1 MLPLPPPF
9 RRGWTALRRGLQR
22 RLHPAGL
29 SGPTPIG
36 VLLRRR
42 RMITEEQLLQALEVQ
57 QKRQTCLA
65 RPAQLGSILVELG
78 HLAESDVISAIN
90 DHYGLSLASLSDD
103 VEARINRQYGGVFE
117 RLKVRPVPIW
127 LKLSVMMMLV
137 LALAIGA
144 LSAVTLRQQREQL
157 FEQTVRSGKISLNYF
172 IANARFLLLEE
183 NNTLKLN
190 ALITEAVTVAGIR
203 YAIIQDAQGTV
214 VAHTDFDQIGGPLR
228 EFPQPGP
235 PIRDGETV
243 YFEYLGPEGERLLNL
258 HRPIVMRDR
267 VLGEAHVGVSLD
279 FIQQLVYQRSQTLIL
294 FSLVTAACGILV
306 AVLLGIHFSRPI
318 FRLVRATREIAR
330 GRYQHRVTPERN
342 DEFGDLAV
350 AFNRMAREL
359 GLKAIMERSFG
370 KYVGN
375 EILEMI
381 LADPD
386 RVWFK
391 GQRREATVLFT
402 DVRGFTQYTWEREP
416 ELVVER
422 LNEYFEIA
430 SETIIG
436 YGGYV
441 DKFVGDAVLGVFNVP
456 VERADHVE
464 RAVRAAL
471 DMRAAFAERARD
483 QSDALLDAVGIGIH
497 TGVVVSGN
505 LGSQVKMEYTV
516 IGDAVN
522 LASRING
529 LAGAGEIIVSR
540 AVMDALGAAVA
551 AEPRPPAQVKGHEAP
566 VEIFRIL
573 AMEGEWT
580 HATNDEATGHRG
592 GDGRRK
598 RSA

>member
-1 MLPLPPPF
+1 MAAAGRAVRRRF
-9 RRGWTALRRGLQR
+9 R
-22 RLHPAGL
+22 PAAA
-29 SGPTPIG
+29 SRPTPIG
-36 VLLRRR
+36 RLLRQR
-42 RMITEEQLLQALEVQ
+42 RMISEEQLFQALAL
-57 QKRQTCLA
+57 QKERTACMAQ
-65 RPAQLGSILVELG
+65 PAQLGSILVELG
-78 HLAESDVISAIN
+78 HVAETDVISAVN
-90 DHYGLSLASLSDD
+90 EHYGLSLESLSDD
-103 VEARINRQYGGVFE
+103 VEDGINRKYGGLFKQ
-117 RLKVRPVPIW
+117 LPIRPVPIW
-127 LKLSVMMMLV
+127 LKLSVMMI
-137 LALAIGA
+137 LATALIIGA
-144 LSAVTLRQQREQL
+144 LSALTLREQRDQL
-157 FEQTVRSGKISLNYF
+157 FRQTVRSAKTSLNYF

-203 YAIIQDAQGTV
+203 YAIIQDGQGTV
-214 VAHTDFDQIGGPLR
+214 VAHTDFDQIGGPLSP
-228 EFPQPGP
+228 FPQPGP
-235 PIRDGETV
+235 AVRDGETV
-243 YFEYLGPEGERLLNL
+243 YFDYLAPNGERMLNL
-258 HRPIVMRDR
+258 HRPIILQDR

-279 FIQQLVYQRSQTLIL
+279 FIQQLVYQRAQTLIL
-294 FSLVTAACGILV
+294 FSLIAVAGGILV

-318 FRLVRATREIAR
+318 FRLVAATREIAR
-330 GRYQHRVTPERN
+330 GRYQCRVTPIRN

-350 AFNRMAREL
+350 AFNQMAREL
-359 GLKAIMERSFG
+359 GLKSIMERSFG

-375 EILEMI
+375 DILEMI

-402 DVRGFTQYTWEREP
+402 DIRGFTQYTREREP

-430 SETIIG
+430 SETIIQ

-471 DMRAAFAERARD
+471 DMQRAFADRARD
-483 QSDALLDAVGIGIH
+483 QPDALLDAVGIGIH

-529 LAGAGEIIVSR
+529 LAGAGEVIVSR
-540 AVMDALGAAVA
+540 VVKDALGAAAA
-551 AEPRPPAQVKGHEAP
+551 AEPRLPAQVKGHETP
-566 VEIFRIL
+566 VETVRIL

-580 HATNDEATGHRG
+580 DEHSRETADRRWRH
-592 GDGRRK
+592 GRRK

>member
-1 MLPLPPPF
+1 MFPLPF
-9 RRGWTALRRGLQR
+9 RRWTATLHRRIR
-22 RLHPAGL
+22 RRFRPAGA

-36 VLLRRR
+36 LLLRQR
-42 RMITEEQLLQALEVQ
+42 RMISEEQLFQALALQRE
-57 QKRQTCLA
+57 RRTCMA

-78 HLAESDVISAIN
+78 HVAEAEVVSAIN
-90 DHYGLSLASLSDD
+90 EHYGLSLESLSDD
-103 VEARINRQYGGVFE
+103 VEAGINRRYGGFFR
-117 RLKVRPVPIW
+117 RLSIRPVPIW
-127 LKLSVMMMLV
+127 LKLSVMMILV
-137 LALAIGA
+137 TTLTIGV
-144 LSAVTLRQQREQL
+144 LSTMTLREQRAQL
-157 FEQTVRSGKISLNYF
+157 FQQTVRSGKTSLNYF

-183 NNTLKLN
+183 SNTLKLN

-203 YAIIQDAQGTV
+203 YAIIQDARGTV
-214 VAHTDFDQIGGPLR
+214 VAHTDFDQIGGPLPP
-228 EFPQPGP
+228 FPRPGP
-235 PIRDGETV
+235 PIRNGDTV
-243 YFEYLGPEGERLLNL
+243 YFEYLAPGGERMLNL
-258 HRPIVMRDR
+258 HRPIILQDR

-279 FIQQLVYQRSQTLIL
+279 FIQQLVYQRGQTLIL
-294 FSLVTAACGILV
+294 FSLLAVAGGILV
-306 AVLLGIHFSRPI
+306 AVLLGVHFSRPI

-330 GRYQHRVTPERN
+330 GRYQHRVAPIRN
-342 DEFGDLAV
+342 DEFGVLAM

-359 GLKAIMERSFG
+359 GLKSIMERSFG

-386 RVWFK
+386 RIWFK

-402 DVRGFTQYTWEREP
+402 DVRGFTRYTWEREP
-416 ELVVER
+416 EVVVER

-430 SETIIG
+430 SEAIIR
-436 YGGYV
+436 YGGFV

-456 VERADHVE
+456 VARADHVE

-471 DMRAAFAERARD
+471 EMQAAFAERSRG
-483 QSDALLDAVGIGIH
+483 QTDALLDAVGIGIH

-529 LAGAGEIIVSR
+529 LAGPGEIIVSR
-540 AVMDALGAAVA
+540 AVREALGDAPT
-551 AEPRPPAQVKGHEAP
+551 AEVRPPTRVKGQEAP
-566 VEIFRIL
+566 VETFRIL
-573 AMEGEWT
+573 AVKGEWT
-580 HATNDEATGHRG
+580 DEATDRGG
-592 GDGRRK
+592 GDGRRE

>member
-1 MLPLPPPF
+1 MMFPIPPSF
-9 RRGWTALRRGLQR
+9 RRLRNSFRRRLQR
-22 RLHPAGL
+22 RIHSAGL
-29 SGPTPIG
+29 FGPTPIG
-36 VLLRRR
+36 ILLRQRR
-42 RMITEEQLLQALEVQ
+42 LITEEELLQALEVQ
-57 QKRQTCLA
+57 RERRTCMA

-78 HLAESDVISAIN
+78 HLSETDVISAVN

-137 LALAIGA
+137 LAATIGA

-157 FEQTVRSGKISLNYF
+157 FEQTVRSGKVSLNYF
-172 IANARFLLLEE
+172 ISNARFLLLEE
-183 NNTLKLN
+183 SNTLKLN

-203 YAIIQDAQGTV
+203 YAIIQDGRGAV

-228 EFPQPGP
+228 EFPEPGP
-235 PIRDGETV
+235 PKRDGETV

-258 HRPIVMRDR
+258 HRPITLQGRM
-267 VLGEAHVGVSLD
+267 LGEAHVGVSLD
-279 FIQQLVYQRSQTLIL
+279 FIQRLVYQRSQTLIL

-330 GRYQHRVTPERN
+330 GRYQHRVTPVRN
-342 DEFGDLAV
+342 DEFGDLAL

-375 EILEMI
+375 DILEMI

-402 DVRGFTQYTWEREP
+402 DIRGFTQYTREREP

-430 SETIIG
+430 SETIIE

-471 DMRAAFAERARD
+471 DMEAAFAERARN
-483 QSDALLDAVGIGIH
+483 QPDALLDAVGIGIH

-529 LAGAGEIIVSR
+529 LAGPGEIIVSR
-540 AVMDALGAAVA
+540 AVMDALGAAA
-551 AEPRPPAQVKGHEAP
+551 TAEVRPPTRVKGHETP
-566 VEIFRIL
+566 VETFRIL
-573 AMEGEWT
+573 AMEGDWT
-580 HATNDEATGHRG
+580 DGATDHRG
-592 GDGRRK
+592 RDGRRK